1 MPREKLISTPIRN
14 TSLQLRGPGKVLE
27 KKKTEKRLLQR
38 LYFLRNR
45 KNVKN

>member
-14 TSLQLRGPGKVLE
+14 ISLQLRSPGKVLE

-38 LYFLRNR
+38 LYFLRNC
-45 KNVKN
+45 KNVKS